1 MVGGGLTTVRDYL
14 VWTLVDC
21 ILSNLKTG
29 RDESP
34 SWDRIAPCRVPNSP
48 QIRKLL
54 FYRRIPQGSGTSNL
68 WGDGY

>member
-34 SWDRIAPCRVPNSP
+34 SWDRIAPCRVP
-48 QIRKLL
+48 IRPNQEIAFLSSKSTGL
-54 FYRRIPQGSGTSNL
+54 GTSNL
-68 WGDGY
+68 WGNGY